1 MTNPGKGLSMSLVSF
16 LRAHRPA
23 LTVAVVTVVAVVA
36 LAGCSPSDG
45 AVAKA
50 AQNLTTGATGA
61 SSAATTTAASGGATK
76 SGASGGAAS
85 TTKAPA
91 TTAAA
96 SGTPPDPCTLVTKA
110 DAEAAAATAL
120 QAGTP
125 AGAAEDASCTF
136 SGDPSGPTAQ
146 IEVHIGPGAK
156 KYLDIDRQLGHDIVA
171 EPGLGDE
178 GYVEDFTVFAR
189 KGRTWVAI
197 TLVRLDDFEPYRPK
211 LLALAKL
218 ILAKL

>member
-1 MTNPGKGLSMSLVSF
+1 M
-16 LRAHRPA
+16 
-23 LTVAVVTVVAVVA
+23 VAVVA
-36 LAGCSPSDG
+36 LAGCSSSDG
-45 AVAKA
+45 AGSGEA

-61 SSAATTTAASGGATK
+61 FVRRHDNGRLLGGTSK

-96 SGTPPDPCTLVTKA
+96 SGKPVDPCTLVTKA

-136 SGDPSGPTAQ
+136 S
-146 IEVHIGPGAK
+146 V
-156 KYLDIDRQLGHDIVA
+156 
-171 EPGLGDE
+171 
-178 GYVEDFTVFAR
+178 
-189 KGRTWVAI
+189 
-197 TLVRLDDFEPYRPK
+197 
-211 LLALAKL
+211 
-218 ILAKL
+218 